1 MIAAGVAAVLALVI
15 GAAVGR
21 SIIPS
26 PDEQRERVKPVR
38 FTDPQAGISLSY
50 PAGWRPLETTD
61 PEVRLLVAAGPSAS
75 LSLRVSDTKI
85 DEVTQDSLPVV
96 KSLTDELL
104 GADQRARQLSP
115 AAAVV
120 VGGLPGYRYRY
131 TYTGT
136 DGTIGAHVHF
146 FFFKPRKLIQ
156 LVFQTV
162 PATQLESVEPTF
174 ERIAGTLSSTS

>member
-1 MIAAGVAAVLALVI
+1 MVAAGVAAVLALII

-26 PDEQRERVKPVR
+26 ADEQRDRVKPVR

-50 PAGWRPLETTD
+50 PAGWQPLETAD
-61 PEVRLLVAAGPSAS
+61 PEVRLLAAAGPSAS
-75 LSLRVSDTKI
+75 LSLRVSNTEI
-85 DEVTQDSLPVV
+85 DEVTQDSLPFV

-115 AAAVV
+115 AEAVV
-120 VGGLPGYRYRY
+120 VGGLPGWRYRY

-136 DGTIGAHVHF
+136 DGAVGAHVHF

-162 PATQLESVEPTF
+162 PATQLSTVEPTF
-174 ERIAGTLSSTS
+174 ERIAGTLRSTS